1 MTNARTR
8 PLRARAAKCL
18 ALLVATTILTCAIP
32 ARAAGVPI
40 DGFLPLVGITLTN
53 EFVNDID
60 FFPYPSTSLGGSP
73 VSHTGSHYFEVAL
86 LDTGAATSL
95 ITAAADAAFN
105 IDGPYP
111 GNTDGFRG
119 TETITIGGATGFLQ
133 ASVGDPLGLYA
144 AGLQART
151 DAGATLS
158 MNTSAFLGQT
168 NTSIV
173 TLPAESALPNIL
185 GLSFASQYA
194 TRIRNSLPQVFELDG
209 KTVRTPA
216 IDFLPLGTGDQ
227 QGLSRKAPM
236 SLLGAGPSTPVMFP
250 NIGNFDLNRPWE
262 DPSNP
267 TLVQGGH
274 FLNVNA
280 SNNGVNLNNQQ
291 FFFDTGASVTV
302 LSELTALQLGIDV
315 QLDTPDFTIQ
325 IVGSG
330 GASEGVP
337 GYFIDQFTVLATG
350 GSVTLSNVPIL
361 VLDVTNPAN
370 PGNIV
375 PGIVGTNVFAGRDIV
390 IDPNPSL
397 GGGGPSAGV
406 YISNP
411 VTTNRDW
418 NTAAAEASWSSA
430 ASWSGAVVPNLLGI
444 ANVRH
449 VSGGH
454 QRAVVSGDAVAW
466 EANVSGPAA
475 TQTMTVA
482 IPGGASL
489 TTFSGVSI
497 EAHGAVDLDGG
508 TLDAQYVELRQNAVL
523 RGQGVIRTGSGPIP
537 GQVENV
543 AGTVVVG
550 NANSFGTLEIHGR
563 FSNGANAALEFN
575 LLGANP
581 GASYGQLV
589 VEGDAAWNGTLSV
602 NLIADFIPAAGT
614 VFTLATYESSGGA
627 FADVLLPA
635 GVQWNL
641 DYGDTALTLTA
652 LGLPGDF
659 NNNGV
664 VNSADLAVWAS
675 GFGQSG
681 GYDGA
686 DFLTWQRNYQPGS
699 GVAATPE
706 PASAT
711 LVACLLALAAC
722 RPLHRFAGRLGSP
735 RLNV

>member
-8 PLRARAAKCL
+8 PLRARAAKWL
-18 ALLVATTILTCAIP
+18 AILVATTTLTCAIG

-40 DGFLPLVGITLTN
+40 DGFLPLVGISLTN
-53 EFVNDID
+53 EYDPEFLAW
-60 FFPYPSTSLGGSP
+60 FPEATIGTGGIQLGASGP
-73 VSHTGSHYFEVAL
+73 HYDVAL
-86 LDTGAATSL
+86 LDTGAAVSL
-95 ITAAADAAFN
+95 ITTAADAAFKLA
-105 IDGPYP
+105 GPYP
-111 GNTDGFRG
+111 GESDGFRG
-119 TETITIGGATGFLQ
+119 TESITIGGATGFLQ
-133 ASVGDPLGLYA
+133 ASVSDPLGLYA
-144 AGLQART
+144 AGLQSRVSAESS
-151 DAGATLS
+151 LQ
-158 MNTSAFLGQT
+158 MNPGTMNGQT
-168 NTSIV
+168 NTSIA
-173 TLPAESALPNIL
+173 TLPIESDLPNIL
-185 GLSFASQYA
+185 GLPFASQYA
-194 TRIRNSLPQVFELDG
+194 TRIRNSLPQLFELDG

-227 QGLSRKAPM
+227 QGIARKAPM
-236 SLLGAGPSTPVMFP
+236 SLLGSGPSTPLYVFNP
-250 NIGNFDLNRPWE
+250 AFDLDAPYEN
-262 DPSNP
+262 PSNP

-280 SNNGVNLNNQQ
+280 SNDGVNLNNQQ

-315 QLDTPDFTIQ
+315 QIDTPDFTIQ

-454 QRAVVSGDAVAW
+454 QRAVVSGAAVAW

-635 GVQWNL
+635 GIQWNL

-659 NNNGV
+659 NNSGGV
-664 VNSADLAVWAS
+664 NAADLAVWQA
-675 GFGQSG
+675 GFGQPG
-681 GYDGA
+681 GYGGQ
-686 DFLTWQRNYQPGS
+686 DFLAWQRNYQAGS
-699 GVAATPE
+699 PIGAVPE
-706 PASAT
+706 PTAAALSI
-711 LVACLLALAAC
+711 LALAVA
-722 RPLHRFAGRLGSP
+722 RGVARRMVLA
-735 RLNV
+735 